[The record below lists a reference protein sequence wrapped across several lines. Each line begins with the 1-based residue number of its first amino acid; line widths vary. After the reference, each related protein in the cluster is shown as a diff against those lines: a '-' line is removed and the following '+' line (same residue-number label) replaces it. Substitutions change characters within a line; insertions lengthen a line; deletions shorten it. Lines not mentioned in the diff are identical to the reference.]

1 MSYQTIS
8 STRPGAVLV
17 EARPGGAA
25 ADVWLRRDI
34 KQDTADHGEDADAA
48 TEYWVAEETH
58 FVADGVPTIDEAA
71 ADFDAFW
78 AAHEDDDMTEAE
90 RVAKLAQ
97 AIADN
102 TAALIELGDLIGG
115 E

>member
-8 STRPGAVLV
+8 STRPDAVLV
-17 EARPGGAA
+17 EARPGGMA
-25 ADVWLRRDI
+25 ADVWLRRGI
-34 KQDTADHGEDADAA
+34 KQDAADHGEDADAA
-48 TEYWVAEETH
+48 VEYWVAEELH
-58 FVADGVPTIDEAA
+58 LVADGVPTVDEVT
-71 ADFDAFW
+71 ADFDALW
-78 AAHEDDDMTEAE
+78 AAHEDDGMTEAE
-90 RVAKLAQ
+90 CMKKLSQ

>member
-8 STRPGAVLV
+8 STRPDAVLV
-17 EARPGGAA
+17 EAKPGGMA

-34 KQDTADHGEDADAA
+34 KQDTADHGEDAGAA
-48 TEYWVAEETH
+48 VEYWVAEELRYVT
-58 FVADGVPTIDEAA
+58 DGVPTADEVA
-71 ADFDAFW
+71 ADFDSLW
-78 AAHEDDDMTEAE
+78 LAHEDDGMTEAE
-90 RVAKLAQ
+90 RVTKLAQ